1 MDFATVIRRI
11 EAAGPRHRLDIGDPD
26 LPPPPELLEA
36 LGRVGDMRYG
46 PPEGLQA
53 FREAVASIF
62 GVDPG
67 EVVAVA
73 GGRHGL
79 AALMW
84 IFRKRRLL
92 TTRPYYPGYFEIAN
106 VFDIP
111 LGFVETGDGWVPQ
124 FAERGVYVVNYPNN
138 PTGAVL
144 PRHKVKELVDV
155 AEFIISD
162 EIYRDISFV
171 EFTSPLELSPNVA
184 VVYSFSKVF
193 SVPGLRL
200 GVVIAPRDVARE
212 VARFNKATINVPPTH
227 AQRAIASVI
236 DILPKRREEVSA
248 AYRRRAELAERLLR
262 LPFVKPGGAF
272 YLFPRVS
279 EGCFDKALAAG
290 VSVLPGELYGRGG
303 HVRIALVEPEEQLA
317 EAFSVLN
324 EVC

>member
-1 MDFATVIRRI
+1 MDFASVIRRVE
-11 EAAGPRHRLDIGDPD
+11 EAKPRHRLDIGDPD
-26 LPPPPELLEA
+26 VPPPPELLKA

-46 PPEGLQA
+46 PPEGLWD
-53 FREAVASIF
+53 FREAVASVF

-92 TTRPYYPGYFEIAN
+92 TTRPYYPGYFEIAG
-106 VFDIP
+106 VFD
-111 LGFVETGDGWVPQ
+111 LRLEVVETGDGWVPQ
-124 FAERGVYVVNYPNN
+124 FTEGGVYVVNYPNN

-144 PRHKVKELVDV
+144 PRHKVRELVDA
-155 AEFIISD
+155 AEFVISD
-162 EIYRDISFV
+162 EIYRDIIFV
-171 EFTSPLELSPNVA
+171 EFTSPLELSSNVA

-227 AQRAIASVI
+227 AQRAVASVI
-236 DILPKRREEVSA
+236 DILPKRRAEVSEE
-248 AYRRRAELAERLLR
+248 YRRRAELAERLLK
-262 LPFVKPGGAF
+262 LPFTRPGGAF
-272 YLFPRVS
+272 YLFPQAS
-279 EGCFDKALAAG
+279 EACFDKALAAG
-290 VSVLPGELYGRGG
+290 VSVLPGELYGKGG
-303 HVRIALVEPEEQLA
+303 HVRIALVEPEGRLA
-317 EAFSVLN
+317 EAFSILN